1 MKRLLGIGLVLCFW
15 IGSLWAQETTL
26 VIYSTNDMHGNLYP
40 FAKIA
45 KYLKSEKAKHPHT
58 LVVSGGD
65 MFTGNPIVDQYPLR
79 GFPMIEVM
87 NQTGYQFAV
96 LGNHEFDYG
105 QKVLSECIQKANFE
119 MICANVK
126 ADSAIIDQ
134 PKPYTFTEIDGIRIC
149 ILGLVETT
157 KKFQGAAIPS
167 VHPERL
173 KGLSFTSPLET
184 ALQYK
189 HLRQECD
196 LFVGLFHTGYETD
209 KEIAKAM
216 PELDVIIG
224 GHSHTRIPSS
234 RLTNGV
240 LITQA
245 NEHLKYI
252 GKTTLTLKDK
262 KVINKEFQL
271 INVDSLT
278 EEDSLIKQEIQ
289 RFYNEIP
296 LEKVLAQAKAQF
308 DGRQQLG
315 ALMTDAIVD
324 IYHTDFAFQNSGGVR
339 ISMLPK
345 GNITLADIYRLDPF
359 GNSIIVYEMKP
370 SDIRTLLRNSYQKGS
385 KSIDLIPSG
394 LRYAIHVSNNQITS
408 IVLTDEE
415 GRPLEEN
422 KTYKVGMNSYIA
434 YSYHFDKTLP
444 HEEMPIKAT
453 DGLIKYLEQEKEI
466 VPFRLHRGVIVD
478 E

>member
-45 KYLKSEKAKHPHT
+45 KYLKSEKDKHPHT

-157 KKFQGAAIPS
+157 KKFQGSPIPS

-262 KVINKEFQL
+262 KVL
-271 INVDSLT
+271 
-278 EEDSLIKQEIQ
+278 
-289 RFYNEIP
+289 
-296 LEKVLAQAKAQF
+296 
-308 DGRQQLG
+308 
-315 ALMTDAIVD
+315 
-324 IYHTDFAFQNSGGVR
+324 
-339 ISMLPK
+339 
-345 GNITLADIYRLDPF
+345 
-359 GNSIIVYEMKP
+359 
-370 SDIRTLLRNSYQKGS
+370 
-385 KSIDLIPSG
+385 
-394 LRYAIHVSNNQITS
+394 
-408 IVLTDEE
+408 
-415 GRPLEEN
+415 
-422 KTYKVGMNSYIA
+422 
-434 YSYHFDKTLP
+434 
-444 HEEMPIKAT
+444 
-453 DGLIKYLEQEKEI
+453 
-466 VPFRLHRGVIVD
+466 
-478 E
+478 